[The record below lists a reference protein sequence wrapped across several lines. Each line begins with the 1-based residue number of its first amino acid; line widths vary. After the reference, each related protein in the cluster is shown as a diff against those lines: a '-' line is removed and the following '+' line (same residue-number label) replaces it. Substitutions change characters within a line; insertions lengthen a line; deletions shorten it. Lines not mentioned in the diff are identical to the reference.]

1 MSTVLIAAAVLILVL
16 IIGAPIPLAFFASSL
31 TIVLLG
37 GYDFHFLFPY
47 GYNKA
52 SSIILCAIPLFV
64 LAGSFME
71 KGGIGESLVDFVGSF
86 VGRIK
91 GGLGIVMVVSCALF
105 GAISGSGFA
114 TLSCIGSIMLPRMY
128 AAGYPRGHC
137 SALISSA
144 SVLALL
150 IPPSLNMILY
160 AWVGGTSILASF
172 AATVVPGVILVTLF
186 SVINVYLLRDCETIA
201 VMPKIPRRER
211 PPEQRILRS
220 TFRAIPAILAPLIIL
235 GGIYGGIMTPTEAAA
250 VSVIYSIPVGLFI
263 YKGLN
268 RKTMKS
274 SLVDAGTTTGVI
286 LIMLFSVMVMSR
298 LYTMENV
305 PSKIL
310 NALTSVSENQFVL
323 LMMINVFLVII
334 GMLMDDTSAI
344 LLCTPILL
352 PVVTQ
357 LGISPTHFAAIIG
370 VNLGLGCV
378 TPPTAPFLY
387 LGSRIGGAPVNEML
401 RTTTYLIFFGWIPT
415 LLVTTYVP
423 GLSLWLPRLLGLA
436 V

>member
-1 MSTVLIAAAVLILVL
+1 MSTVLVAAAVLILVL
-16 IIGAPIPLAFFASSL
+16 IIGAPIPLAFFASTL
-31 TIVLLG
+31 TIVLMG

-172 AATVVPGVILVTLF
+172 AATVIPGIILVVLF
-186 SVINVYLLRDCETIA
+186 SSINVFLLRDCETIS
-201 VMPKIPRRER
+201 VMPKIPRSER

-250 VSVIYSIPVGLFI
+250 VSVVYSIPVGFFI

-268 RKTMKS
+268 RETLKS
-274 SLVDAGTTTGVI
+274 SLVEAGTTTGVI

-310 NALTSVSENQFVL
+310 AALTSISENQFVL
-323 LMMINVFLVII
+323 LMMINLFLVII

-352 PVVTQ
+352 PVVTE
-357 LGISPTHFAAIIG
+357 LGISPIHFAGIIG